1 MDSNAPLS
9 QRRDLLD
16 SLTLD
21 AALAAQE
28 NDSQSDGMRSASALV
43 LFRAALQVSQQ
54 QLKEHFF
61 DKTPAPE
68 LVHGRAQVIDQL
80 LIRVWQRLVVM
91 PSEHKPTT
99 NDIALIAVGGY
110 GRGELHPC
118 SDIDLL
124 ILLQNDN
131 HAHYQTR
138 LEQFLMFLWD
148 MGLEVGHSVRSLQ
161 ECITEAQNDITIA
174 TNLME
179 SRLLMGPQILYETL
193 RNATGSTHIWPSR
206 QFFEAK
212 WQEQIARHTKYHD
225 TAYNLEPNVKE
236 GPGGLRDIQ
245 MIGWVAKRH
254 FGATTLHDLVTH
266 DFLTEI
272 EYEALIAGQNFLWQV
287 RLALHIFA
295 GRREDRLL
303 FDHQQAIAHQLGYRN
318 EEHRLAV
325 EQFMKEYYRTIM
337 ELSRLNEMLLQLFQE
352 AILYADNPTIHG
364 PASAVGAGCAGTS
377 PTVTPINSRFQS
389 CNGFIEAKNSGIF
402 KRYPFALLE
411 IFLLLQQHPE
421 LKGVRATTIRLIRDH
436 RYLINDKFRD
446 DLRNRSL
453 FMEMLRQPH
462 GVTHELR
469 RMNRY
474 GLLAA
479 YLPVFGAIVGQ
490 MQYDLFHVYTV
501 DEHTLMVLR
510 NLRRLTVPE
519 FSHELPMCSEL
530 IQRIPKP
537 EILYLASLFHDIAKG
552 RGGDHSELG
561 ANDAMAF
568 CLHHGLSQYDA
579 RFVSWLVKTHLM
591 MSNTAQ
597 RKDISDP
604 QVIADFAAIVGDQV
618 HLDYLYLLTVSDIR
632 GTNPTL
638 WNSWKDSLLAELYNT
653 TKRALRRGLEH
664 IIDRTER
671 LNEIKQQALSVFQQ
685 QTMDVT
691 AIENCWRE
699 WGDDYFLR
707 HSADEIAWHT
717 LAILQSTAADLPL
730 VLVRQQ
736 SLRGGTE
743 IFIYTHDQEHL
754 FATTTQTLDQLGLTI
769 LDARIITTN
778 NGFTLDTYIVLE
790 ASGEPITN
798 EYRLHEI
805 PLTLKQHLQNHEQK
819 LVSGTRR
826 PPRQLKYFS
835 TPTEITFSNDVRNQR
850 TVMELITTDRAGLL
864 SRVGQA
870 LRESG
875 ARLQNAK
882 IATFGARVED
892 VFFITDKNN
901 QPLQSDAQCNQLRD
915 TMIKY
920 LDEKIG

>member
-1 MDSNAPLS
+1 MDSSALLS
-9 QRRDLLD
+9 QRRGLLD
-16 SLTLD
+16 SPALD
-21 AALAAQE
+21 AALAVQD
-28 NDSQSDGMRSASALV
+28 NDTTGDAASSALA
-43 LFRAALQVSQQ
+43 LFRAALQTSRQ
-54 QLKEHFF
+54 QLKERFLEG
-61 DKTPAPE
+61 TPATE
-68 LVHGRAQVIDQL
+68 LVHDRAQVIDQL
-80 LIRVWQRLVVM
+80 LTRVWQRLVVT
-91 PSEHKPTT
+91 PSDYPPGYKATP

-110 GRGELHPC
+110 GRGELHPG

-131 HAHYQTR
+131 HAYYQAR
-138 LEQFLMFLWD
+138 LEQFLAFLWD
-148 MGLEVGHSVRSLQ
+148 MGLEVGHSVRSLR
-161 ECITEAQNDITIA
+161 ECITEAERDITIA

-179 SRLLMGPQILYETL
+179 SRLLMGSQALYETL
-193 RNATGSTHIWPSR
+193 RSATGSARIWPSR

-254 FGATTLHDLVTH
+254 FGAATLHDLVTH
-266 DFLTEI
+266 DFLTET
-272 EYEALIAGQNFLWQV
+272 EYEALMAGQNFLWQV
-287 RLALHIFA
+287 RFALHILT

-303 FDHQQAIAHQLGYRN
+303 FDHQQAIAQQFGYRN

-352 AILYADNPTIHG
+352 AILYAG
-364 PASAVGAGCAGTS
+364 SPA
-377 PTVTPINSRFQS
+377 TVTPINSRFQS
-389 CNGFIEAKNSGIF
+389 CNGFIEAKHNGIF

-453 FMEMLRQPH
+453 FMEMLRQPR

-519 FSHELPMCSEL
+519 FSQELPLCSEL

-537 EILYLASLFHDIAKG
+537 EILYLAALFHDIAKG

-561 ANDAMAF
+561 SHDAIAF
-568 CLHHGLSQYDA
+568 CLHHGLSHYDA
-579 RFVSWLVKTHLM
+579 RFVGWLVKTHLI
-591 MSNTAQ
+591 MSSTAQ

-604 QVIADFAAIVGDQV
+604 QVIADFAAIVGDQA

-638 WNSWKDSLLAELYNT
+638 WNSWKGSLLAELYNT

-664 IIDRTER
+664 VIDRTER
-671 LNEIKQQALSVFQQ
+671 LNEIKRQALAALQQ
-685 QTMDVT
+685 QSMNVT
-691 AIENCWRE
+691 LIENFWHEC
-699 WGDDYFLR
+699 GDDYLLR

-717 LAILQSTAADLPL
+717 LAILQSTPADLPL
-730 VLVRQQ
+730 VLLRQQ
-736 SLRGGTE
+736 SPRGGTE

-754 FATTTQTLDQLGLTI
+754 FATTTQALDQLGLTI
-769 LDARIITTN
+769 LDARIITAN
-778 NGFTLDTYIVLE
+778 NGFTLDTYIVLG

-798 EYRLHEI
+798 EHRLQEI
-805 PLTLKQHLQNHEQK
+805 PVTLKQHLLTHGQK
-819 LVSGTRR
+819 LARSTRR
-826 PPRQLKYFS
+826 PPRQLKYF
-835 TPTEITFSNDVRNQR
+835 TIPTEITFSNDERNQR
-850 TVMELITTDRAGLL
+850 TVMELITTDRPGLL

-870 LRESG
+870 LRESSV
-875 ARLQNAK
+875 RVQNAK
-882 IATFGARVED
+882 ISTFGARVED

-901 QPLQSDAQCNQLRD
+901 QPLRTGAQFANLHD
-915 TMIKY
+915 SMIKY
-920 LDEKIG
+920 LDEST